1 MTFNYHES
9 SEVCID
15 NLMFLNFE
23 STNLF
28 WEDFYASCSQLSNE
42 MIYVPCQVLTY
53 EIVDLNYTFHHKSH
67 VYTYV
72 SPLLVV
78 SHTLHKFDRLDGPS
92 NHRGVNMWFK
102 PSSDHFLH

>member
-1 MTFNYHES
+1 MLVFRSLE
-9 SEVCID
+9 
-15 NLMFLNFE
+15 FL
-23 STNLF
+23 LIL
-28 WEDFYASCSQLSNE
+28 EDFYASCSQLSNE